1 VRLALQKSKYD
12 FVLHVVDF
20 LLIFIVSDIIMRSH
34 VLVAAD
40 YSQIEMRVLAHLCQD
55 ATLLR
60 LFNTNIP
67 TSGGVVGQQQQQQ
80 GDVEGTA
87 LTSVQYDIYRHLAG
101 IIMNKPAADVL
112 PDERTKAKVI
122 CLGTY
127 YSCRDICSF
136 VLLFPFLLIF
146 IISYN
151 KL

>member
-20 LLIFIVSDIIMRSH
+20 LLIFIVSVIIMRSH

-67 TSGGVVGQQQQQQ
+67 TSGGVVGQQQQ

-122 CLGTY
+122 CLGTF
-127 YSCRDICSF
+127 YSCRDACSF
-136 VLLFPFLLIF
+136 VLLFPCSSYF
-146 IISYN
+146 YN